1 MHATSAN
8 AGRAVLT
15 HQYLLVYCQPVPTT
29 AAPDLSAAARLFHA
43 LSDETRL
50 GILEMLQDGERCVC
64 DLQDELDA
72 AQSRL
77 SFHLKVLREA
87 GLVTDRKEGRW
98 SYYTIVPESLATV
111 HDLVVGMR
119 PSQPEGRRRLPVNAH
134 CCG

>member
-1 MHATSAN
+1 MNTTIDLAHAA
-8 AGRAVLT
+8 
-15 HQYLLVYCQPVPTT
+15 Q
-29 AAPDLSAAARLFHA
+29 LFHA

-50 GILEMLQDGERCVC
+50 GILAMLQDGERCVC

-87 GLVTDRKEGRW
+87 GLVADRKEGRW
-98 SYYTIVPESLATV
+98 SYYTIVPEALASV
-111 HDLVVGMR
+111 HDLVVGFR
-119 PSQPEGRRRLPVNAH
+119 PSSIPGRRKLPTIAR

>member
-1 MHATSAN
+1 MY
-8 AGRAVLT
+8 RA
-15 HQYLLVYCQPVPTT
+15 PVTT
-29 AAPDLSAAARLFHA
+29 AADPARAALLFHA

-50 GILEMLQDGERCVC
+50 GILEMLRDGERCVC
-64 DLQDELDA
+64 DLQGDLEA

-98 SYYTIVPESLATV
+98 SYYSIVPEALAEV
-111 HDLVVGMR
+111 HDAAVALQ
-119 PSQPEGRRRLPVNAH
+119 PSRLRVPSRSRSTGR